1 MWESFLFSLNQK
13 SFLLRCIFLLNSVFS
28 SNKGRM
34 SKHDNQKLVIASSD
48 FYKNFDNIVKGIEIY
63 FTFLLNVFIVSVE
76 NSGLKVKNK

>member
-1 MWESFLFSLNQK
+1 
-13 SFLLRCIFLLNSVFS
+13 
-28 SNKGRM
+28 M